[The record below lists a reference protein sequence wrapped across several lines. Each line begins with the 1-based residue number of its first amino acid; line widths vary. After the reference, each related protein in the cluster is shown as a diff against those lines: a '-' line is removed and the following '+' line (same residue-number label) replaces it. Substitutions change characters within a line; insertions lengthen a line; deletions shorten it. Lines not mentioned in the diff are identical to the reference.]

1 MLIFERSAVG
11 VGCGVVCV
19 KNARAGGTV
28 AACVKMAAKVAGHA
42 WTAMDA
48 SYYPTT
54 VYAEGK
60 NMAAVARALQLRDC
74 PITLLGK
81 TRNTSL
87 SALNTLQSGDTIS

>member
-1 MLIFERSAVG
+1 MLIYEWSAAG
-11 VGCGVVCV
+11 AGCGVVCV

-28 AACVKMAAKVAGHA
+28 AACVKMAATATGDV
-42 WTAMDA
+42 WTAKDA
-48 SYYPTT
+48 SYYSTT
-54 VYAEGK
+54 VYAEGN
-60 NMAAVARALQLRDC
+60 NMAVVARALQLRDC